1 MCGLA
6 GYSGD
11 FSPELLTSMST
22 VITHRGPDDDG
33 EWFDADAGVGLCHR
47 RLSIID
53 TSARGHQPMW
63 DSTRQLVIAFNGEI
77 YDYASHRAE
86 LEADGFG
93 FRSETDTEVVLNLWL
108 QRGRAAL
115 EELNGMYGLAIWDT
129 RDGTLTLARDPA
141 GIKPLYFSESSTGVV
156 FGSEIKSLLQSESVD
171 RQIDPVALVH
181 TLTYLWCPGPRTML
195 THVKKLAPGSWLE
208 IRDGSVS
215 GSGTAGHHRP
225 QRTGVVDAPQVI
237 RRELQRAVR
246 EQLVAD
252 VPTGAF
258 LSGGLDSTAIVALAK
273 KDKPDIACFT
283 IGSSKGAE
291 GFESDLPFARLAAKR
306 LGVEL
311 HVAEATPDLCDHI
324 DFMLYHLDEPQADI
338 APLQVYLISA
348 MARSLGVKVLLSGAG
363 GDDLFGGYRRHVAA
377 AYEKYW
383 QWLPATSRTIL
394 QRSGE
399 CLPVDRPW
407 SRRVRKLLADA
418 GEDPNERMVAY
429 LHWMTNSSAVGL
441 LSPEFRGNL
450 DYKSLDG
457 ETLAC
462 VSQLNPSAPNIGRLL
477 ALDEDFFLV
486 DHNFNYTDKLSMAA
500 GVEVRVPF
508 MDRGVVDV
516 AHRLRTKQLVK
527 GRTSKSTLREAVRGL
542 VPDEIITRSKVGFGV
557 PLREWMTGPLEAWLR
572 AQLEPAVVRRRGI
585 FDAEAIARTLDA
597 NNRGEIDASYPLF
610 ACAMIE
616 RWLQL
621 FVDAV
626 PGSDSRPS
634 APLAVESFQR

>member
-11 FSPELLTSMST
+11 FSPQLLSAMSN
-22 VITHRGPDDDG
+22 VITHRGPDDGG
-33 EWFDADAGVGLCHR
+33 EWFDVEARIGLCHR

-63 DSTRQLVIAFNGEI
+63 DSTKQLVIAFNGEI
-77 YDYASHRAE
+77 YDYARLRAE
-86 LEADGFG
+86 LEGDGFE
-93 FRSETDTEVVLNLWL
+93 FRSDTDTEVVLNLWL

-129 RDGTLTLARDPA
+129 RDGVLTLARDPA
-141 GIKPLYFSESSTGVV
+141 GIKPLYYSETSAGVI
-156 FGSEIKSLLQSESVD
+156 FGSETKSLLQSDRVS

-181 TLTYLWCPGPRTML
+181 TLTYLWCPGPRTIL
-195 THVKKLAPGSWLE
+195 ANVKKLAPGGWLE
-208 IRDGSVS
+208 VRDGRVSNSGNSVQR
-215 GSGTAGHHRP
+215 RP
-225 QRTGVVDAPQVI
+225 QRTGVADAPQVV

-258 LSGGLDSTAIVALAK
+258 LSGGIDSTAIVALAK
-273 KDKPDIACFT
+273 QDKPDIACFT
-283 IGSSKGAE
+283 IGSSKDAE

-306 LGVEL
+306 LGVKL

-377 AYEKYW
+377 AYEEYW
-383 QWLPATSRTIL
+383 QWLPPSSRTIL

-399 CLPVDRPW
+399 RLPADRPW
-407 SRRVRKLLADA
+407 SRRARKLLANA
-418 GEDPNERMVAY
+418 GAEPNQRMVAY
-429 LHWMTNSSAVGL
+429 LHWMTNSSAIEL
-441 LSPEFRGNL
+441 LTPEFREQL
-450 DYKSLDG
+450 DSESLDG
-457 ETLAC
+457 ETIAR
-462 VSQLNPSAPNIGRLL
+462 VSRLDPSSPNIGRLL

-516 AHRLRTKQLVK
+516 AHRLRRKQLVK

-557 PLREWMTGPLEAWLR
+557 PLREWMTGPLETWLR
-572 AQLEPAVVRRRGI
+572 AQLDPAVVRKRGI
-585 FDAEAIARTLDA
+585 FDAEAITRTLDA

-626 PGSDSRPS
+626 PGSDCRPS
-634 APLAVESFQR
+634 APRAVESFTR